1 MTFYSNQILNLTNE
15 GDLNINITQKKQQFY
30 Q

>member
-15 GDLNINITQKKQQFY
+15 SDLNINLTQKKQQFY